1 VGRTCKAFAAARS
14 TAAFHRDAFTH
25 SGKGLLGRLGAG
37 AIIQRSDSNENATM
51 ALLKEGE
58 AAPGFSVPNQDG
70 EAISFDTHA
79 GKTLVLW
86 WYPRASTPG

>member
-1 VGRTCKAFAAARS
+1 M
-14 TAAFHRDAFTH
+14 
-25 SGKGLLGRLGAG
+25 
-37 AIIQRSDSNENATM
+37 IQRSDSNENATM
-51 ALLKEGE
+51 ALLKEGD

-70 EAISFDTHA
+70 EAVSLDTHA